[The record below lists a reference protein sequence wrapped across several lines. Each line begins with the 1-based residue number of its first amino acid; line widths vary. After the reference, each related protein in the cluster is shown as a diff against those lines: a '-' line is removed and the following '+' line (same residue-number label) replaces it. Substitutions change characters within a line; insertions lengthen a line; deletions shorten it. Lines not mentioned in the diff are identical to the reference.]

1 MRDYVSIDN
10 YSRLG
15 KMGISRRTLK
25 TIIAKAVGNVAGAS
39 VAYKKKDPNSGFSAF
54 QLAEPINVALRKDG
68 LVDIQIA
75 VNLVSGVKV
84 VDLCEKIQ
92 EEVVSSF
99 KAMVETV
106 PVSVNI
112 KVLRIG

>member
-1 MRDYVSIDN
+1 MADYVIIDN

-15 KMGISRRTLK
+15 KKGISRRTLK
-25 TIIAKAVGNVAGAS
+25 TIVAKAVGNVAGAS
-39 VAYKKKDPNSGFSAF
+39 VAYKKNAKDPMSVF
-54 QLAEPINVALRKDG
+54 QIAEPITVFLRKDG
-68 LVDIQIA
+68 LVDVQLS
-75 VNLVSGVKV
+75 VNLDAGVKV

-92 EEVVSSF
+92 SEVANSF
-99 KAMVETV
+99 RAMVETV